1 MAVEAGT
8 AVSLSE
14 SYFLRYFYKDN
25 RDARTASKRC
35 DFSQGTL
42 SKADATAL
50 HRAVRRLR
58 NFNYDKNSDDGA
70 NIYSSVSAFVE
81 TYNNAMNSAGNSDDV
96 ALERY
101 AKNLKS
107 LSTKYADEL
116 EDIGITLNSDGT
128 LKKNDNRL
136 KAAGID
142 EVKKLFSE
150 DAGYRTGV
158 YRYAKRMIEKATN
171 LIATEAAEKNAEAA
185 KKSALAEQTA
195 VAALINGLATEL
207 GDEDSSSDSSALG
220 KNIDILL

>member
-1 MAVEAGT
+1 MEFKTDIQIAQEAVM
-8 AVSLSE
+8 
-14 SYFLRYFYKDN
+14 DN
-25 RDARTASKRC
+25 V
-35 DFSQGTL
+35 L
-42 SKADATAL
+42 
-50 HRAVRRLR
+50 
-58 NFNYDKNSDDGA
+58 
-70 NIYSSVSAFVE
+70 
-81 TYNNAMNSAGNSDDV
+81 
-96 ALERY
+96 
-101 AKNLKS
+101 
-107 LSTKYADEL
+107 
-116 EDIGITLNSDGT
+116 DIA
-128 LKKNDNRL
+128 

-195 VAALINGLATEL
+195 VAAFINGLATEL